1 MAASMS
7 SSKNLTRYQRTPPP
21 GPRPD
26 TWSFIDTALCL
37 VLLGAGIYFGNA
49 IAWWAMRVHHG

>member
-1 MAASMS
+1 MS
-7 SSKNLTRYQRTPPP
+7 SSKNLTRYQRTPRP

-26 TWSFIDTALCL
+26 TWSFIDTVLCL

-49 IAWWAMRVHHG
+49 IAWWVMRVHHG